1 MNKYVKEYLHRGLL
15 FGGFGP
21 IIAGIVFIAIQLS
34 GVTISLDGVQVFVA
48 VVSTY
53 LLAFTQAGASVFN
66 QIERWGIARSVAAHF
81 ISIYTVYLACYLIN
95 RWLPLRWDIILLFT
109 GIFLLV
115 YAVIWLTVYLIVRRT
130 SRNLNKSMEKF
141 ND

>member
-21 IIAGIVFIAIQLS
+21 IIAGIVFVCIQLS
-34 GVTISLDGVQVFVA
+34 GVKISFDGVQILVA

-53 LLAFTQAGASVFN
+53 LLAFAQAGASVFN
-66 QIERWGIARSVAAHF
+66 QIESWGIAKSVAAHF

-130 SRNLNKSMEKF
+130 SRDLNKSMEKF